1 VNAIQHRIRY
11 LLTLKGRPPFR
22 LAGIEMYERLSEVNA
37 CVRSMLETHSDE
49 RLRHI
54 QEGLEHALAAVQDS
68 YQDLHQAERWL
79 EKMAEV
85 LDPEGKSARSG
96 AEVRQELRE
105 AIEEIRTH
113 GQGHPVLAD
122 LASHL
127 ANTTEHYLSGL
138 LYTYDIEDL
147 PRTNN
152 ERESEFRQL
161 TQRLVRTTGQRGATR
176 RMLLRSGAWETLP
189 SPGTLDELIKA
200 FGAIEPEALHQE
212 RQRIQAH
219 RARFAS
225 HTRSVKQS
233 RKLLEQLQTQW
244 EQLNRREMNG

>member
-22 LAGIEMYERLSEVNA
+22 LAGIEMYERLSEVSA
-37 CVRSMLETHSDE
+37 CVRSMLETHNDE

-54 QEGLEHALAAVQDS
+54 QEGLEYALAAVQDS

-79 EKMAEV
+79 EKLAEV
-85 LDPEGKSARSG
+85 LDPEGKSARCG
-96 AEVRQELRE
+96 VEVRQELCE
-105 AIEEIRTH
+105 AIEEIRTQ
-113 GQGHPVLAD
+113 GQGRPVLAD

-138 LYTYDIEDL
+138 FYTYDIEDL

-161 TQRLVRTTGQRGATR
+161 TQRLVRTTGQQGATR
-176 RMLLRSGAWETLP
+176 RMLLRSGAWETIP
-189 SPGTLDELIKA
+189 PPDTLEELIEA
-200 FGAIEPEALHQE
+200 FGGIEPDMLHQE

-219 RARFAS
+219 RKRFTS
-225 HTRSVKQS
+225 HTRSIKQS
-233 RKLLEQLQTQW
+233 RKQLEHLKTQW
-244 EQLNRREMNG
+244 EELAAKC

>member
-1 VNAIQHRIRY
+1 MTVIQQKIRY

-22 LAGIEMYERLSEVNA
+22 LAGIEMYERLAEVNVCA
-37 CVRSMLETHSDE
+37 RSMLETHHDE

-54 QEGLEHALAAVQDS
+54 QGGLEHALAAVQDS
-68 YQDLHQAERWL
+68 YHDLRQAERWL
-79 EKMAEV
+79 EKIAEV
-85 LDPEGKSARSG
+85 LDPEGKPVRSG
-96 AEVRQELRE
+96 AEVRQELCE
-105 AIEEIRTH
+105 ALEDIQTH

-127 ANTTEHYLSGL
+127 ANTTEHYLPGL
-138 LYTYDIEDL
+138 FYTYDIEDL

-161 TQRLVRTTGQRGATR
+161 TQRLMRTTGQQGATR

-189 SPGTLDELIKA
+189 SPDTPEELIEA
-200 FGAIEPEALHQE
+200 FGAIEPEALLLE

-219 RARFAS
+219 RARFNS
-225 HTRSVKQS
+225 HTRSAKQS
-233 RKLLEQLQTQW
+233 RKQLEQLQEQW
-244 EQLNRREMNG
+244 KQLHERE